1 MKIAILCPSRGRP
14 QRFTDMVKS
23 AMATASDV
31 LNVHVM
37 LLVDRDDPC
46 LNEYVQAVTPAV
58 TLVVQEER
66 VSCPAALDILAGMTD
81 ADLLIA
87 GADDILFRT
96 PGWDRE
102 LAHRFA
108 TAFPDRLGFAF
119 FNDGRDRDKA
129 EHFAVSQEWV
139 KAVGYFMRPEYE
151 HFCADEHVERIAKL
165 VNRRLWL
172 GGITLEHMHF
182 KYGKAAKDQTYAEK
196 RTADAQ
202 GKSVSERD
210 NERLRTFD
218 VSGKIAAAA
227 QRVRSAIELRQRA
240 AA

>member
-14 QRFTDMVKS
+14 ERFSDMLKS
-23 AMATASDV
+23 AMATAHDPN
-31 LNVHVM
+31 NVSVM
-37 LLVDRDDPC
+37 LLVDRDDPR
-46 LNEYVQAVTPAV
+46 LADYVNAQTPRV
-58 TLVVQEER
+58 TLIVQEPR
-66 VSCPAALDILAGMTD
+66 VSCPAALNILALQCD

-87 GADDILFRT
+87 GSDDVAFRT
-96 PGWDRE
+96 PGWDRT
-102 LAHRFA
+102 LAHRFL

-129 EHFAVSQEWV
+129 EHFAVSREWV

-151 HFCADEHVERIAKL
+151 HFCADEHVERIARAAH
-165 VNRRLWL
+165 RRLWL

-202 GKSVSERD
+202 GRSVSERD
-210 NERLRTFD
+210 NEKLAAFEAQ
-218 VSGKIAAAA
+218 GEIA
-227 QRVRSAIELRQRA
+227 RA
-240 AA
+240 ARHVEGAIRRQAVFAA